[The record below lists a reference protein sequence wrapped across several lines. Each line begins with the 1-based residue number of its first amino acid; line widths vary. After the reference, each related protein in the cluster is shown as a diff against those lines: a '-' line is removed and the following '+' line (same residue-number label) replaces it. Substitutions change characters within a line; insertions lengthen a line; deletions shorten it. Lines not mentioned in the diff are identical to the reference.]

1 MTLWP
6 NAVVFFSSCSPCP
19 SQSCLLRFSHQ
30 TLYTSIEGTRRH
42 KSVPTILTETV
53 DKSSVLSLQLYKGD
67 IVISIS
73 IRFFPYSKSF
83 FVTFLRASRKKPQIK
98 ISVKLARQIQTI
110 SCLSVYSLSCLTI
123 VVELDACFWN
133 FVIYCRP
140 AMSLGSWPTTV
151 SLQLLFYSGTAKA
164 DIDR

>member
-1 MTLWP
+1 MFLLVSVRHVGAHADGHQKGSVWSYINLQSQTKIVGTLRP

-30 TLYTSIEGTRRH
+30 TLYTNIEGTRRH

-83 FVTFLRASRKKPQIK
+83 FVNFLQASRKKPQIK
-98 ISVKLARQIQTI
+98 ISVKLTKT
-110 SCLSVYSLSCLTI
+110 SV
-123 VVELDACFWN
+123 
-133 FVIYCRP
+133 
-140 AMSLGSWPTTV
+140 SLGAR
-151 SLQLLFYSGTAKA
+151 FYVKLASKFENKA
-164 DIDR
+164 